1 MYLED
6 SEECLQKPPK
16 KKHDNSQTMPGT
28 VSPPTDNYVHLS
40 AKQGSSSLGCN
51 ITFFFFRKKS
61 DAVRDGSG
69 EKGDPGSSDA
79 QQSC

>member
-1 MYLED
+1 MCKQD
-6 SEECLQKPPK
+6 
-16 KKHDNSQTMPGT
+16 
-28 VSPPTDNYVHLS
+28 VS
-40 AKQGSSSLGCN
+40 AKRGSSFLGWN
-51 ITFFFFRKKS
+51 ITLFFFRKKS